1 MITPSTNDMNSLDS
15 SILSYL
21 NLFARKSW
29 VFDQTVAFIG
39 GSYLLKGGV
48 LMVFVWWAWFRTEN
62 KGSRDRD
69 HLIATIL
76 SCAVALSVGRIMVLT
91 LPFRLRPLHEG
102 GLHLATPYGITGDA
116 LQRFSS
122 FPSDH
127 AVLFFALVTGLF
139 FISRALGA
147 VALFYTIIVIIL
159 PRMYLGLH
167 YPSDILAGAAV
178 GASISWLG
186 NTHLPEKSGI
196 QYIKSLSWSRPMY
209 FYPVLFL
216 VTYQIA
222 DLFENSRAILGG
234 IFKLVT
240 WVAI

>member
-1 MITPSTNDMNSLDS
+1 MNSLDS
-15 SILSYL
+15 SIISYL

-29 VFDQTVAFIG
+29 VFDQAVAFI
-39 GSYLLKGGV
+39 SVNLLLKGGM

-62 KGSRDRD
+62 KGSRDREY
-69 HLIATIL
+69 LIATIL
-76 SCAVALSVGRIMVLT
+76 SCAVALFVGRIMVLT
-91 LPFRLRPLHEG
+91 LPFRLRPLHEP
-102 GLHLATPYGITGDA
+102 GLNFVTPYGVAEDTLA
-116 LQRFSS
+116 KLSS

-147 VALFYTIIVIIL
+147 FALFYTIIVIVL
-159 PRMYLGLH
+159 PRMYMGLH

-186 NTHLPEKSGI
+186 NTYLPEKRGI

-222 DLFENSRAILGG
+222 DQFENSRAIVGG
-234 IFKLVT
+234 LFKLVR
-240 WVAI
+240 WVSE